1 VFTSELFAASE
12 SLFFLLLGLGAG
24 GGAFGSFG
32 LRGLLVLG
40 GIIVPSGL
48 IFSFVVLPGFRPGF
62 FRGGFSA
69 EAAVPPTPFPGGGLT
84 VMLEC

>member
-1 VFTSELFAASE
+1 VFASELFAASE
-12 SLFFLLLGLGAG
+12 SLFFLFLGLGTD

-48 IFSFVVLPGFRPGF
+48 IFSLVVLPGFRPGF
-62 FRGGFSA
+62 FRGFSA
-69 EAAVPPTPFPGGGLT
+69 ETTVPLTPFPGGGLT
-84 VMLEC
+84 VMLEY